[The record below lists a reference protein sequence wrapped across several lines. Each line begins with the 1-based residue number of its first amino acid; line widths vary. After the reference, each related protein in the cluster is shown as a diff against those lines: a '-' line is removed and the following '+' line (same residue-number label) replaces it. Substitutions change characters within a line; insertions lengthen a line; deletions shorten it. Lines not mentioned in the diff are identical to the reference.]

1 MKLSIIIPV
10 YNEIKTLE
18 KIINKIINLKKI
30 DKQIIVVDD
39 GSTDGTQQLIK
50 SKIASKV
57 SKVIYHKNN
66 KGKGAA
72 IKTAQKYLKG
82 DYVLIQ
88 DADLEYDPRDYF
100 KLLKPL
106 IQGSS
111 SVVYGSRVFGKK
123 RYSSKN
129 FISLSRV
136 FVNHLLT
143 ILSNFLNNQ
152 NLTDAH
158 TCYKVFLASIFKK
171 IELKELDFAFCPEVT
186 SKISKMGL
194 KIIEVPI
201 SYKGRTQ
208 QEGKKIGIFDGF
220 RALYVLL
227 KYRLVN

>member
-10 YNEIKTLE
+10 YNELKTLE

-123 RYSSKN
+123 
-129 FISLSRV
+129 
-136 FVNHLLT
+136 
-143 ILSNFLNNQ
+143 
-152 NLTDAH
+152 
-158 TCYKVFLASIFKK
+158 K
-171 IELKELDFAFCPEVT
+171 I
-186 SKISKMGL
+186 
-194 KIIEVPI
+194 
-201 SYKGRTQ
+201 
-208 QEGKKIGIFDGF
+208 
-220 RALYVLL
+220 
-227 KYRLVN
+227 

>member
-18 KIINKIINLKKI
+18 KIINKIVNIKKI
-30 DKQIIVVDD
+30 NKQIIIVDD
-39 GSTDGTQQLIK
+39 GSTDGTRQLIK

-57 SKVIYHKNN
+57 NRVIYHKKN

-72 IKTAQKYLKG
+72 IKTAQKYLEG
-82 DYVLIQ
+82 DFVLIQ
-88 DADLEYDPRDYF
+88 DADLEYNPRDYS

-106 IQGSS
+106 INKST
-111 SVVYGSRVFGKK
+111 SVVYGSRVLEKK
-123 RYSSKN
+123 RYSSQN

-136 FVNHLLT
+136 FVNHALT
-143 ILSNFLNNQ
+143 IISNFLNNQ

-158 TCYKVFLASIFKK
+158 TCYKVFLTSVFKK
-171 IELKELDFAFCPEVT
+171 IKLNELDFAFCPEVT

-201 SYKGRTQ
+201 AYKGRTH
-208 QEGKKIGIFDGF
+208 QEGKKIGIYDGF
-220 RALYVLL
+220 RALYVLM
-227 KYRLVN
+227 KYQFTD